1 MILRLPTLSLRRG
14 ATNSWL
20 QVVVADLV
28 VIAACLAG
36 LAFVD
41 HGNGNYEPPGAWIW
55 WLCLF
60 LVVVLP
66 PYLVITKSLGRYPR
80 WRLEMICL
88 WVAFAVRFAVVE
100 YETYVDFLLS
110 TW

>member
-1 MILRLPTLSLRRG
+1 MTLRLPTLSPSRA
-14 ATNSWL
+14 ATNTWL

-28 VIAACLAG
+28 VIAMCLAG

-55 WLCLF
+55 WLCLY
-60 LVVVLP
+60 LIVVLP
-66 PYLVITKSLGRYPR
+66 PYLVITKAFGRHPR
-80 WRLEMICL
+80 WRFEVILL
-88 WVAFAVRFAVVE
+88 WVAFAVRVAVAE
-100 YETYVDFLLS
+100 YQTYFVYLWS

>member
-1 MILRLPTLSLRRG
+1 MMLHLPTLSLRRG

-28 VIAACLAG
+28 VIAVCVAG

-41 HGNGNYEPPGAWIW
+41 HGNGNYEPPGAWSW
-55 WLCLF
+55 WLCVY

-66 PYLVITKSLGRYPR
+66 PYLVITKALGRHPR
-80 WRLEMICL
+80 WRLVTIGL
-88 WVAFAVRFAVVE
+88 WLAFAVRVAVAE
-100 YETYVDFLLS
+100 YQTYFGFLLS